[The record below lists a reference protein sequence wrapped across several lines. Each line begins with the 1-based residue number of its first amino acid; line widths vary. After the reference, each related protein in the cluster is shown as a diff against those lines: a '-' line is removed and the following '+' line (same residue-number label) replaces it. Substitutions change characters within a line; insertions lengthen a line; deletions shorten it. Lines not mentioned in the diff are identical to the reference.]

1 MFFLESDAQDKGY
14 RSKCELIT
22 AFINAKSVVDY
33 FELDS
38 KYSGSPL
45 TIIDVFKSFDSCSV
59 NKWHAKKVN
68 IINEGPLAD
77 SLKMWEAHFV
87 IKNRCGYFLFLGDRP
102 GNDDYMS
109 IIEGCS
115 NYISTVKIIKRR
127 KRFFLGKIEN
137 GVI

>member
-1 MFFLESDAQDKGY
+1 M
-14 RSKCELIT
+14 T
-22 AFINAKSVVDY
+22 AFINDKSVVD
-33 FELDS
+33 FFKLNS
-38 KYSGSPL
+38 KYRDSPL
-45 TIIDVFKSFDSCSV
+45 TIIDIFKSLDQCGV
-59 NKWHAKKVN
+59 DKWHSSKLN

-77 SLKMWEAHFV
+77 SLKRWEAHFV
-87 IKNRCGYFLFLGDRP
+87 LKNRRGHFLFLGDKP
-102 GNDDYMS
+102 GNDDHMS